1 VRRLARIVGLALVVA
16 TPAPAGAQQRL
27 PLELSWHAPAE
38 CPSSAAVRAQL
49 ERIARV
55 RTGFTLTPLTARA
68 EVVRE
73 GAGYALRLHTER
85 DGQHGER
92 RLEASDCETLVS
104 SVTLV
109 LALAFGAGVE
119 VSDAAAVPEQ
129 NAAGV
134 GSSGEDAPPAPAPLQ
149 SREQGEPAQDTR
161 SDVDATESSSTTA
174 STADTP
180 PDDGLRAPR
189 RLKVALLLGGGAQL
203 ALLPSAALAVSAGV
217 ELGLGVLS
225 VGMRATGWPAV
236 SDGVTAQLSAR
247 FDGIGAALAGCGH
260 APLQALSLALCA
272 GARAAALRGRSS
284 GALDDGSDTAPW
296 YALASAVS
304 LTWPR
309 EHALRVRVEAGVA
322 LSLARARFEI
332 EGPGE
337 VHRVP
342 LLAPELGVLVLITP

>member
-27 PLELSWHAPAE
+27 PLELDWHAPAD
-38 CPSSAAVRAQL
+38 CPSSAGVRAQL

-92 RLEASDCETLVS
+92 RLEATDCETLVS

-119 VSDAAAVPEQ
+119 VSDTAAAPEQ
-129 NAAGV
+129 NAAAGA
-134 GSSGEDAPPAPAPLQ
+134 SGAEDPPPAPLP
-149 SREQGEPAQDTR
+149 SREQGEPAQATR
-161 SDVDATESSSTTA
+161 SDIDATESRSSA
-174 STADTP
+174 APTADAA

-189 RLKVALLLGGGAQL
+189 RPKVVLLLGGGVQL
-203 ALLPSAALAVSAGV
+203 AVLPSAALAVSAGI

-260 APLQALSLALCA
+260 APLHVLSLGLCA

-284 GALDDGSDTAPW
+284 GALENGSDTAPW

-309 EHALRVRVEAGVA
+309 EHALRVRVEAGLA

-332 EGPGE
+332 EGPGA